1 MTYIDGITNATGAVM
16 GAAERDYSEVS
27 KLDFMTL
34 LVAQIQN
41 QDPMSPMDN
50 SEFTAQMTQF
60 TMLEELETLNS
71 KMDAN
76 ILMSQSLNNTAM
88 LGLVG
93 RDVTVDGNYLTVS
106 DGEVSKNII
115 SCEGP
120 GTAEVNVLDE
130 SGNVVAAFSKVVS
143 TGANDISWDGLDED
157 GEALPDGSYSLEASV
172 TNGDVDVSFG
182 MMSTGSVDSLRYE
195 DGVAVVTVN
204 GQEYYVSEIY
214 EVS

>member
-130 SGNVVAAFSKVVS
+130 SGNVVATFSKVVS

>member
-1 MTYIDGITNATGAVM
+1 MSYVSGITDATGSVI
-16 GAAERDYSEVS
+16 GAAERDYSEIS

-60 TMLEELETLNS
+60 TMLEELESLNS
-71 KMDAN
+71 KMDDN

-93 RDVTVDGNYLTVS
+93 RDVTVEGNYVTVD
-106 DGEVSKNII
+106 DGDASKNIV

-120 GTAEVNVLDE
+120 GTAQVNVLDS
-130 SGNVVAAFSKVVS
+130 SGNVVATYSKAVS
-143 TGANDISWDGLDED
+143 TGANDISWDGTDDD
-157 GEALPDGSYSLEASV
+157 GEPLPDGSYSLEVSV
-172 TNGDVDVSFG
+172 TNGDIDVSYG
-182 MMSTGSVDSLRYE
+182 VLSTGAVESLRYE